1 MRRSSLKN
9 AAVSFLERLN
19 KSILPSG
26 YKSSIKEFDVNEST
40 EANEETGMLDAAEDL
55 DQEDGMEPLKVSP
68 IAIALGYNEN
78 REDAEDDDKE
88 SNPIAKQLNKR
99 EEEDAILDFSLL
111 NDDDPIFEE
120 PASPGR
126 RTAIILAIIVMI
138 LAIALALFLAHLSGR
153 AFWLQG

>member
-1 MRRSSLKN
+1 MNKN
-9 AAVSFLERLN
+9 GIKWGPFTLRIPFIHTKLLTAEFLQGLVISGATALAA
-19 KSILPSG
+19 
-26 YKSSIKEFDVNEST
+26 
-40 EANEETGMLDAAEDL
+40 A
-55 DQEDGMEPLKVSP
+55 P

-78 REDAEDDDKE
+78 RKDAEEDEKE

-111 NDDDPIFEE
+111 NDDDPMFEE

-126 RTAIILAIIVMI
+126 RTAVIFAIMVMI